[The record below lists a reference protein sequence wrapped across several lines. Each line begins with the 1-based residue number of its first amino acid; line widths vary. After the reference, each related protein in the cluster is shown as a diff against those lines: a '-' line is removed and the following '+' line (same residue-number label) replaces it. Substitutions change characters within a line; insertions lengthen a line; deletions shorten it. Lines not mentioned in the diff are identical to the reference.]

1 MSRDQDGEEEQQ
13 TSRVVVGVGRRV
25 GGTVVGLVGYHV
37 LWNQRP
43 SHVISV
49 LLVLF
54 RLLGYYSVLLISN

>member
-1 MSRDQDGEEEQQ
+1 MTSDQGGEEELQ
-13 TSRVVVGVGRRV
+13 TSHVVIGVGRRV
-25 GGTVVGLVGYHV
+25 GGTVIGLVGYHV

-54 RLLGYYSVLLISN
+54 RLLGYYSVILIDS